1 MSRPP
6 NIVFVMSDDHAS
18 HAMSCYGSRINR
30 TPNLDRIAAGGMR
43 FDNCFCTNSICTPSR
58 ATILTGTYNHVN
70 GVTTLATLMDN
81 RLQTFPKLLQAAG
94 YQTAHVGK
102 WHLGQGPA
110 HWPTG
115 FDYWTVFPG
124 QGRYHDPEMVEMT
137 ERARALRDNGEDQNR
152 YPGTAREPAPSGQSR
167 VVPGYATDIVTDQS
181 LRWLR
186 QRDRSRPFLL
196 MCHHKAPHRPWD
208 PHPRHAQRYADQE
221 IAYPETF
228 DDDYAHRARAAAA
241 AEMRI
246 ERDFVPGDVKV
257 AAPDPDH
264 PQRRLGAG
272 TAPLT
277 PARGDPVRFSTPSE
291 RKRWLYQRYIKD
303 YLRCV
308 DAIDEGV
315 GRLLDYLDADGI
327 ADDTI
332 VVYTSDQGFFLGD
345 HGWYDKRFMYEESLR
360 MPFIVRYPR
369 AVRPDTV
376 NADMILNVDFAE
388 TFLDYAGVA
397 IPDDMQGRSFR
408 PLLEGTTPADWR
420 IAMYYRYWMHGSH
433 HNVWAHYG
441 VRTHTHK
448 LIYYYA
454 DPLAIE
460 GNTGRPEEP
469 EWELFDLQRD
479 PYELRSVYGEPGYAE
494 LTAELTGLLQEL
506 QAAVGDRPHVSC

>member
-1 MSRPP
+1 MSRAP
-6 NIVFVMSDDHAS
+6 NILFIMSDDHAS

-30 TPNLDRIAAGGMR
+30 TPNLDRIADGGMR
-43 FDNCFCTNSICTPSR
+43 FDNCFCTNSLCTPSR
-58 ATILTGTYNHVN
+58 AAILTGTYNHVN
-70 GVTTLATLMDN
+70 GVTTLDTRMDN
-81 RLQTFPKLLQAAG
+81 RLLTFPKLLRAAG

-115 FDYWTVFPG
+115 FNYWTVFPG

-137 ERARALRDNGEDQNR
+137 EHK
-152 YPGTAREPAPSGQSR
+152 
-167 VVPGYATDIVTDQS
+167 VIPGYATDIVTDHS

-208 PHPRHAQRYADQE
+208 PHPRHARRYEDQE
-221 IAYPETF
+221 IPYPETF

-241 AEMRI
+241 AEMRV
-246 ERDFVPGDVKV
+246 ERDFIPSDVKV
-257 AAPDPDH
+257 KPPDPGNPRH
-264 PQRRLGAG
+264 RLGAG
-272 TAPLT
+272 AGPLT
-277 PARGDPVRFSTPSE
+277 PAGGEPVTFASPAE

-308 DAIDEGV
+308 DAVDEGV
-315 GRLLDYLDADGI
+315 GRLLDYLDAEGI

-369 AVRPDTV
+369 AVPPGTV
-376 NADMILNVDFAE
+376 NGDMILNVDFAE
-388 TFLDYAGVA
+388 TILDYAGVA

-408 PLLEGTTPADWR
+408 PLLEGATLTDWR
-420 IAMYYRYWMHGSH
+420 TAMYYRYWMHGSH
-433 HNVWAHYG
+433 HNTWAHYG
-441 VRTHTHK
+441 VRTLTHK

-454 DPLAIE
+454 DPLAIP
-460 GNTGRPEEP
+460 GNTGRAEEP
-469 EWELFDLQRD
+469 EWELFDLHRD
-479 PYELRSVYGEPGYAE
+479 PREMHSVYGDQAYASLTTE
-494 LTAELTGLLQEL
+494 LTDLLHNL
-506 QAAVGDRPHVSC
+506 QAAVGDQPYLPGQ